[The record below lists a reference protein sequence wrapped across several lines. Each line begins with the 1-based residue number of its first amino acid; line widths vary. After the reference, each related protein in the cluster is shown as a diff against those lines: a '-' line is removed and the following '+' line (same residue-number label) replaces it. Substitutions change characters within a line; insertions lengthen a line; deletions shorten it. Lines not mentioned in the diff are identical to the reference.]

1 MAQSNNTISPTEE
14 QKKPEPVQMPVYE
27 NASPIGTYYGEQGN
41 GQADLMQRMINEWAT
56 KTDPNKQAEQDE
68 RTQRG
73 REFWTGANLFANVIA
88 NAINAHGTAN
98 GAPNMTWNDASS
110 QKMYET
116 WQNADKELNTDRRS
130 AQQRLE
136 ALQMQ
141 DASMRAAG
149 AEKRAAENKAV
160 NDANF
165 NIELENAKYERGRR
179 DAEQDWERKQAAAIE
194 AEKRQENRQIKL
206 EGIRNA
212 AQKARQEAGFKH
224 DKDMAEKTE
233 ERQTKLA
240 LIKKGYDPDQKR
252 VLVGNGYFKADNQN
266 EATNHIWAVYE
277 MLRNAYN
284 SDDGTGNARKPLM
297 PTSGYME
304 ATSDIDEATSFI
316 GRTFRNVY
324 RNNPTFKAEYDE
336 YSKEYGAAAASKP
349 SGGGGNE
356 KQPQKSNPNDI
367 FE

>member
-116 WQNADKELNTDRRS
+116 WQNADKELNADRRY

-165 NIELENAKYERGRR
+165 NIELENARYERGRR

-194 AEKRQENRQIKL
+194 AEGRAFERKKELARINASSKGGKPSKQTTKNHDVQLGSIDIPANDEREAQRIRRDLANKIAERINADVDAWNSDPNNIRNPRERINSPKSDKEASKIIYQYGNIYDDDSDFRKKVNSDYGIDDIYDEQ
-206 EGIRNA
+206 EGIKPHMTYPTVSKNGFGLVSPG
-212 AQKARQEAGFKH
+212 QK
-224 DKDMAEKTE
+224 KTDT
-233 ERQTKLA
+233 QQQQKTQQNSPFDFSKL
-240 LIKKGYDPDQKR
+240 
-252 VLVGNGYFKADNQN
+252 
-266 EATNHIWAVYE
+266 
-277 MLRNAYN
+277 
-284 SDDGTGNARKPLM
+284 
-297 PTSGYME
+297 
-304 ATSDIDEATSFI
+304 
-316 GRTFRNVY
+316 
-324 RNNPTFKAEYDE
+324 
-336 YSKEYGAAAASKP
+336 
-349 SGGGGNE
+349 
-356 KQPQKSNPNDI
+356 
-367 FE
+367 